1 MTLYKEFQMPKKV
14 EFERESFSDT
24 YGKLIVEP
32 LERGYGTTLGN
43 SLRRVLLSSI
53 EGAAVYA
60 VRINGVLHEISSI
73 QGVKEDVID
82 IILNIKKLRFKYN
95 SEEAD
100 KKIATVKVK
109 GPAEVYARD
118 IETDGTYEVLNK
130 EQYICSLD
138 QDTDLEMYLYIR
150 RGRGYIPSE
159 MIKDEE
165 LPVDAITVDAIFS
178 PVKKVNFRVE
188 KTRVGELTDYDRL
201 VLEVWTDGSISPEK
215 AITQASDILIRHF
228 EFLSFDYMTNI
239 SSTYLESEEEKE
251 SDLVYDKLNDSVLK
265 PIEDL
270 ELSVR
275 AYNCLKS
282 AGINYI
288 AELILKTEPELLKTK
303 NFGKRSLE
311 EIKEVLARQG
321 LKLGMRLDP
330 ELLEKLKE
338 KAQRGVI

>member
-82 IILNIKKLRFKYN
+82 IILNIKKIRFKYN

-100 KKIATVKVK
+100 KKVATIKVK
-109 GPAEVYARD
+109 GPAEVYAKD

-130 EQYICSLD
+130 DQYICSLD
-138 QDTDLEMYLYIR
+138 QDTELEMYLYIR
-150 RGRGYIPSE
+150 RGRGYVPSE

-228 EFLSFDYMTNI
+228 EFLNFDYMTDI
-239 SSTYLESEEEKE
+239 TSKYSEAEEEKE
-251 SDLVYDKLNDSVLK
+251 SELVYDKLNDSVLK

-338 KAQRGVI
+338 KAQRG

>member
-82 IILNIKKLRFKYN
+82 IILNIKKIRFKYN

-100 KKIATVKVK
+100 KKVATIKVK
-109 GPAEVYARD
+109 GPAEVYSKD

-130 EQYICSLD
+130 DQYICSLD
-138 QDTDLEMYLYIR
+138 QDTELEMYLYIR
-150 RGRGYIPSE
+150 RGRGYVPSE

-228 EFLSFDYMTNI
+228 EFLNFDYMTDI
-239 SSTYLESEEEKE
+239 TSKYSEAEEEKE
-251 SDLVYDKLNDSVLK
+251 SELVYDKLNDSVLK

-338 KAQRGVI
+338 KAQRG